1 MHASSVRLG
10 RQIKQLAEITVP
22 FFSVSVRAMF
32 QRCLRSQGYEHL
44 EQGGAG
50 HDGWG
55 RWGRTGLPALRILHE
70 ANFLEVGM
78 NNTTDE
84 SNLLSLKAV
93 MRVMKGLVAIT
104 MVIRL
109 MIKVNFFYRKAR
121 RRIT

>member
-1 MHASSVRLG
+1 MGTHWTA
-10 RQIKQLAEITVP
+10 
-22 FFSVSVRAMF
+22 
-32 QRCLRSQGYEHL
+32 CSQNTLIVIME
-44 EQGGAG
+44 
-50 HDGWG
+50 
-55 RWGRTGLPALRILHE
+55 RKE

-109 MIKVNFFYRKAR
+109 MIRVNFFKGKLGDA
-121 RRIT
+121 

>member
-1 MHASSVRLG
+1 MGLHWTA
-10 RQIKQLAEITVP
+10 AC
-22 FFSVSVRAMF
+22 F
-32 QRCLRSQGYEHL
+32 QNTLIVIMERK
-44 EQGGAG
+44 
-50 HDGWG
+50 
-55 RWGRTGLPALRILHE
+55 E

-109 MIKVNFFYRKAR
+109 MIRVNFLKES
-121 RRIT
+121 